1 VQCGRKVDN
10 LELAARGG
18 RIQTGLSL
26 FVPCGLRAM
35 RSLLVLAQLVEPPTQ
50 GFSVDSVTDSLT
62 KSMS

>member
-1 VQCGRKVDN
+1 
-10 LELAARGG
+10 
-18 RIQTGLSL
+18 
-26 FVPCGLRAM
+26 M